1 MKILELKST
10 IREIKNL
17 SERVSTNIR
26 LEEDRISEL
35 EVKSLE
41 IIQFEEQKRNMKE
54 NEQSLR
60 NPWDIIK
67 YTNILIRGIPE
78 GEEGEWSRKKLKIQG
93 VKTCKNVKNI
103 SLHL

>member
-10 IREIKNL
+10 IREMKNL

-60 NPWDIIK
+60 NPLDIIK
-67 YTNILIRGIPE
+67 YTNILIR
-78 GEEGEWSRKKLKIQG
+78 
-93 VKTCKNVKNI
+93 
-103 SLHL
+103 

>member
-1 MKILELKST
+1 MKDTLQSIGN
-10 IREIKNL
+10 REDH
-17 SERVSTNIR
+17 T
-26 LEEDRISEL
+26 EDRISEL

-78 GEEGEWSRKKLKIQG
+78 GEEVGQDQ
-93 VKTCKNVKNI
+93 KNI
-103 SLHL
+103 FLRNG

>member
-1 MKILELKST
+1 M
-10 IREIKNL
+10 KNL

-41 IIQFEEQKRNMKE
+41 IIQFEEQKKKANMKE

-60 NPWDIIK
+60 NLWDIIK
-67 YTNILIRGIPE
+67 YTNILIMGVPE
-78 GEEGEWSRKKLKIQG
+78 GEEGE
-93 VKTCKNVKNI
+93 
-103 SLHL
+103 